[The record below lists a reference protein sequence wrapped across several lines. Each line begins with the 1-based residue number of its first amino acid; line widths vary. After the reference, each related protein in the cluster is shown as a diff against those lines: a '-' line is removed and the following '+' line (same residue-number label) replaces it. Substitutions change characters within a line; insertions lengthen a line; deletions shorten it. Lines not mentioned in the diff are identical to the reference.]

1 MNIPESILNGWL
13 EALKDKADALYR
25 DSRWNSGITKEEL
38 FCEAEGIND
47 TVDYILGKIRELKD
61 DNTNQ

>member
-13 EALKDKADALYR
+13 DTLKDKANGLYR
-25 DSRWNSGITKEEL
+25 ESRWSSGGAKEEL
-38 FCEAEGIND
+38 FCEAEGISD
-47 TVDYILGKIRELKD
+47 TVDYILGKIGELKD

>member
-1 MNIPESILNGWL
+1 MYIPESTLNGWL
-13 EALKDKADALYR
+13 ETLKDKANALYR
-25 DSRWNSGITKEEL
+25 ESRWSSGGAKEEL

-47 TVDYILGKIRELKD
+47 TVDYILGKIEELRH